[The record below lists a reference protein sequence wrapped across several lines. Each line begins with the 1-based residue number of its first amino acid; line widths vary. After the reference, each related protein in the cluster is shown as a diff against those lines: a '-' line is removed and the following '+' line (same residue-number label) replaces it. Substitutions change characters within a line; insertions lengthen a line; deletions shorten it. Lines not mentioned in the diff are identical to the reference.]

1 MAEELT
7 VPPYQRSIGEAY
19 PVGTKPWHGQ
29 EPQTMPSR
37 AMVRSR
43 SMERSWREIRITSS
57 ASVGW
62 VLRRSSH
69 AGTGT
74 RITTPELLRRN
85 WYYFQISEFRF
96 SYSILPAIF
105 TSLPAPAIYF
115 ENYYHTNP
123 RLSASL
129 SRQKY
134 NMTMASSSST
144 SAAEDASPSTLT
156 TPQPVIDNKGITPLQ
171 YGFAAIILGASAG
184 LTLYTKKTSHM
195 LNQLERAS
203 ANAAQRKG
211 PPKFGPKTKTEW
223 EMTRNRWEKDDI

>member
-96 SYSILPAIF
+96 SSSILPAIF
-105 TSLPAPAIYF
+105 TSFSTRSRHLF
-115 ENYYHTNP
+115 REL
-123 RLSASL
+123 LSSEPSLVRISL
-129 SRQKY
+129 SSKIQHDHGIFLINIRGRRRISF
-134 NMTMASSSST
+134 NTNN
-144 SAAEDASPSTLT
+144 PT
-156 TPQPVIDNKGITPLQ
+156 TC
-171 YGFAAIILGASAG
+171 
-184 LTLYTKKTSHM
+184 H
-195 LNQLERAS
+195 R
-203 ANAAQRKG
+203 
-211 PPKFGPKTKTEW
+211 
-223 EMTRNRWEKDDI
+223 